1 MKNPA
6 RRTQVVPLVST
17 RPRRGRDEN
26 EFTEQTRRDLA
37 ERVRHRCGFPG
48 CATVTVGPKKGSTK
62 AAKSGWAAHIR
73 GAAPGSARHST
84 RMTRAQRRS
93 PDNGIHMCAH
103 HGMLVDADGKK
114 YPILLMRKWKQEAEA
129 RARRE
134 HELGIKPSRASSAP
148 SPRLICVG
156 TRTTRLFD
164 KPGGSYEFTVSQI
177 WLENLPRRGRAT
189 ATALA
194 GYVSV
199 FHGKTGLFNNLRC
212 EWVKANAHENVGFDE
227 TIETWQELQA
237 NGDRAK
243 LFVVHKRT
251 NEDVAYIWTR
261 GALEYKKR
269 GHRHPSRR
277 LPKGD
282 YRLVVRILGTNVDQ
296 MFQFT
301 LRNPGAG
308 SEQSL
313 DPL

>member
-1 MKNPA
+1 
-6 RRTQVVPLVST
+6 
-17 RPRRGRDEN
+17 
-26 EFTEQTRRDLA
+26 
-37 ERVRHRCGFPG
+37 
-48 CATVTVGPKKGSTK
+48 
-62 AAKSGWAAHIR
+62 
-73 GAAPGSARHST
+73 
-84 RMTRAQRRS
+84 MTAAQRRS

-103 HGMLVDADGKK
+103 HGMLVDADGEK
-114 YPILLMRKWKQEAEA
+114 YPVLLMREWKREAEA

-134 HELGIKPSRASSAP
+134 HELGIKLSRASSGP
-148 SPRLICVG
+148 SPRLICVE
-156 TRTTRLFD
+156 TPTTRLFD

-177 WLENLPRRGRAT
+177 WLENCPRRGRAT

-199 FHGKTGLFNNLRC
+199 FHGTTRLFEDLRC

-227 TIETWQELQA
+227 TTETWNELQP

-251 NEDVAYIWTR
+251 NEDAAYVWTR
-261 GALEYKKR
+261 GSLEYRER

-277 LPKGD
+277 LPRGD
-282 YRLVVRILGTNVDQ
+282 YRLVVRIRGANVVET
-296 MFQFT
+296 FQFM

-313 DPL
+313 DAL